1 MPPSVSAGCVDADV
15 CGEKNRVRWA
25 NWFLFCYFVFEICE
39 CGMPVGLWSFFL
51 SKLRSGKKP
60 PLTASLWA
68 LLSVVIRVF
77 TAVSQLS
84 CFSSLLTLST
94 QFSLDR
100 ILKIRGS
107 FSLGRL
113 NQDRR
118 FMLSRDINRPL
129 LYPPPSSRRSPTS
142 LLLFLLACLVFP
154 LTVPQHGESIWKC
167 FLKGSGEC
175 CSWGPCWFWTL
186 RPLISMHWYIA

>member
-94 QFSLDR
+94 QFSLDQ

-129 LYPPPSSRRSPTS
+129 LYPPHHQDDLQHLSCSSFWLAWYFLSLSRSMVRAS
-142 LLLFLLACLVFP
+142 GSVFLRGV
-154 LTVPQHGESIWKC
+154 ESAAAEDHA
-167 FLKGSGEC
+167 GSGHSDLSSLC
-175 CSWGPCWFWTL
+175 IGT
-186 RPLISMHWYIA
+186 